1 MANLLLHTPA
11 QIFYNTQLNTRI
23 PYTTKKYNQITLI
36 TQQLVKSLLYQ
47 KKQITEKYFFEK
59 ELCDQS

>member
-47 KKQITEKYFFEK
+47 KNK
-59 ELCDQS
+59 